1 MFEEKWSLSSCSA
14 VSEII
19 FKLTN
24 KIKDQFQII
33 NHVRLAA
40 NKKQNFVYLVTEWC
54 DLRPNQEAKVWWSLH
69 WVQKRQFL
77 RVYTWTKSTQFPN
90 SFMLQAVFLQ
100 AQFSV
105 SLKKCPPLKNR
116 QSFVFKKFWWTCRQ
130 VLRLQ
135 ISATVHYLHCGDR
148 FLSTSGPF
156 SVLLLFLDLSVEV
169 PRTPAVS

>member
-1 MFEEKWSLSSCSA
+1 MFEEKWPLFCSA

-33 NHVRLAA
+33 NHVWLAA
-40 NKKQNFVYLVTEWC
+40 NKKQKAVYLVTEWC

-77 RVYTWTKSTQFPN
+77 HVYTWTKSTQFPN

-105 SLKKCPPLKNR
+105 SLKTFKNR
-116 QSFVFKKFWWTCRQ
+116 QSFVFKKVWWTCGQ

-135 ISATVHYLHCGDR
+135 ISAVHYLHCGDR

-156 SVLLLFLDLSVEV
+156 LVLLLFRDLSVEV
-169 PRTPAVS
+169 PCSPAVS